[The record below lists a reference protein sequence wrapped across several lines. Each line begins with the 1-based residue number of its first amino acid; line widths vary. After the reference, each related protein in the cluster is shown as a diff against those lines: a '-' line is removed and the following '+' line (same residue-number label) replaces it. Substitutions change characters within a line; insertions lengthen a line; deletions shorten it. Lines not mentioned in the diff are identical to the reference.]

1 MSSDFEFLSAS
12 DLKLA
17 LLHLYRVFLQT
28 IVRFSFSDH
37 ILVVLY
43 FKLNLEVILDL
54 VGLDFDLGFDLDLDF
69 DFVSFRLCKL

>member
-1 MSSDFEFLSAS
+1 MSDQ
-12 DLKLA
+12 KLP
-17 LLHLYRVFLQT
+17 LLHLFRVSLQT

-54 VGLDFDLGFDLDLDF
+54 VGLDFDLGFDLDLDL
-69 DFVSFRLCKL
+69 DFASFRLYINCKYIDLI